1 MAKVKVIGK
10 ELLLELSFWERVGS
24 LHSSPRVELGAVTKI
39 EFAQNLWTK
48 EVLRGIR
55 APGTGIPYVLLLA
68 TMRGRDYRDFT
79 AIKGKGSGVII
90 TLNEGPFARWIF
102 TLKQP
107 QEEIEALKS
116 RVS

>member
-10 ELLLELSFWERVGS
+10 ELILELSFWERVGS
-24 LHSSPRVELGAVTKI
+24 LHSSPRVELSAVTKI

-68 TMRGRDYRDFT
+68 TMRERDYRDFT

-107 QEEIEALKS
+107 QEEIEVLKS

>member
-1 MAKVKVIGK
+1 
-10 ELLLELSFWERVGS
+10 
-24 LHSSPRVELGAVTKI
+24 
-39 EFAQNLWTK
+39 
-48 EVLRGIR
+48 
-55 APGTGIPYVLLLA
+55 
-68 TMRGRDYRDFT
+68 MRGRDYRDFT